1 MKKQAQQKPMKGRLV
16 AALFISAF
24 AALAGSAQAQS
35 DHTPPSAA
43 QSLSCLKQPSST
55 LSYPEKHRFDR
66 IHGFMRLRL
75 HFEKADASPRV
86 EVLANTAR
94 EDMQDRVYRYVA
106 DYRLPCLKAEDGTV
120 SAVQEFDFSN
130 SSMEALPVPETPQRR
145 LPFCVVMPRKDMD
158 RIMTLSRNVEHVVLA
173 ATFTGD
179 GEQAPEVKVLHST
192 GDRAVEQDAIE
203 RVKTYRM
210 PCRTGKE
217 EPQVMQQR
225 FTMVPAGHRR
235 YVLKQEAFN
244 LVEFLSMTQGAQ
256 QLKANFD
263 FGTMNCPFKVNFT
276 LYGPA
281 LPNEVHAGGKR
292 DPNRAPFLKW
302 LSERQIAFGSD
313 KQANELFGQT
323 LQIQV
328 PCGRLDLDPAG
339 S

>member
-1 MKKQAQQKPMKGRLV
+1 MNRTAHQNKTMKGRLL
-16 AALFISAF
+16 AALF
-24 AALAGSAQAQS
+24 LWAGLTGLAQAQTDS
-35 DHTPPSAA
+35 TPPSPA
-43 QSLSCLKQPSST
+43 QSLGCLKRPDGT
-55 LSYPEKHRFDR
+55 ISYPAHHRFDR
-66 IHGFMRLRL
+66 SHGFMRLRL
-75 HFEKADASPRV
+75 HFEKADAAPRV

-130 SSMEALPVPETPQRR
+130 SSMEALPVPETAQRR
-145 LPFCVVMPRKDMD
+145 LPFCPVMPRKDMD
-158 RIMTLSRNVEHVVLA
+158 RIMTLSRSVEHVVLA

-192 GDRAVEQDAIE
+192 GDRVVEQEAIE

-235 YVLKQEAFN
+235 YVLKQETFS
-244 LVEFLSMTQGAQ
+244 LVEFLSMTQGAR

-263 FGTMNCPFKVNFT
+263 FNTMGCPFKVNYT
-276 LYGPA
+276 IYGPA
-281 LPNEVHAGGKR
+281 LPNELRVGGKR

-302 LSERQIAFGSD
+302 LGERQIAFGSD

-328 PCGRLDLDPAG
+328 PCGQLDLDPAG